1 MQDCAQRLRRVL
13 VWADRPRTEPVNPM
27 QLKYFCTL
35 ILSLLLG
42 ACSVTPQEPPPS
54 PAPVAEAT
62 PQPEPAEQEPA
73 EQPLRPF
80 PADSVYDLLV
90 AEFAIR
96 RQQYDTALG
105 HYLYQAQQT
114 RDTGVVASAARLA
127 QFINAET
134 AALEASELWLE
145 LEPETPEANFIAAS
159 ALARNGRPME
169 ALPHMVQVL
178 KAGDEANFAAI
189 SAAALGRSADV
200 QQAFTVA
207 LEQLRQRYPQKP
219 EVQTALA
226 LMYQY
231 SQRGDEALQLVE
243 QVLAQEP
250 SNLHALLIQTQ
261 LLQQQGQFERAK
273 ERLKYAVDQHPHN
286 KRLRLQLAALLAK
299 TDLHQAK
306 AQYTVLSYQFP
317 NDPNIK
323 LALAL
328 INQELGEP
336 DQARELLQTAIQE
349 GTQSAKAHY
358 FLGRLEESKGNWQA
372 AIDAYQQVQPGDEFI
387 VAVSRLTDLH
397 RQHMGLTSAR
407 QTLDQLR
414 QRFPDQELRLYLI
427 ESDLLFQQKEWQQG
441 HRLLSE
447 ALMLHPDE
455 PNLLYARSLFS
466 ERLKNL
472 HMVEQD
478 LRNILRQDPDNAM
491 ALNALGYSLAT
502 MTDRLTE
509 AKELVA
515 KALAN
520 KPEDPAILDSFGWIA
535 YRQGELA
542 IARDYL
548 ERAYA
553 QSKDHEIAAHLGE
566 VLWKSGEQDRA
577 KAVWKEGLEHTP
589 DSHIIGETL
598 ERLQVKGL

>member
-1 MQDCAQRLRRVL
+1 M
-13 VWADRPRTEPVNPM
+13 P
-27 QLKYFCTL
+27 LKYACTL
-35 ILSLLLG
+35 LISALLA
-42 ACSVTPQEPPPS
+42 ACSTTPDAPPQTAA
-54 PAPVAEAT
+54 PAPEVNA
-62 PQPEPAEQEPA
+62 QPEPATEP
-73 EQPLRPF
+73 EPEIPLRPF

-114 RDTGVVASAARLA
+114 RDSGVVASAARLA

-145 LEPETPEANFIAAS
+145 LEPGNPEANFIAAS

-169 ALPHMVQVL
+169 ALPRMVQVL
-178 KAGDEANFAAI
+178 EAGDEANFAAI
-189 SAAALGRSADV
+189 SAAALSRSARV
-200 QQAFTVA
+200 QQEFTVA
-207 LEQLRQRYPQKP
+207 LEDLRQRYPQRP

-231 SQRGDEALQLVE
+231 SQRADEALTLVN
-243 QVLAQEP
+243 QVLEQEP

-261 LLQQQGQFERAK
+261 LLQQQGHFDQAL
-273 ERLKYAVDQHPHN
+273 ERLKYATDQHPHN

-336 DQARELLQTAIQE
+336 DQAREQLQTAINE
-349 GTQSAKAHY
+349 GSQAAKAHY
-358 FLGRLEESKGNWQA
+358 FMGRLEESNGNWQA
-372 AIDAYQQVQPGDEFI
+372 AIDACGQVKPGDEFI
-387 VAVSRLTDLH
+387 VAVSRLVELN
-397 RQHMGLTSAR
+397 RQHKGLASAR
-407 QTLDQLR
+407 QTLDELR
-414 QRFPDQELRLYLI
+414 QRFPDQELRLYLV
-427 ESDLLFQQKEWQQG
+427 ESDLLFKQKEWQQG
-441 HRLLSE
+441 QTLLSE
-447 ALMLHPDE
+447 ALMLHPDD
-455 PNLLYARSLFS
+455 PNLLYARSLFN

-472 HMVEQD
+472 NMVEQD

-509 AKELVA
+509 ARELVA
-515 KALAN
+515 KALASN
-520 KPEDPAILDSFGWIA
+520 PDDPAILDSFGWIA
-535 YRQGELA
+535 YRQGE
-542 IARDYL
+542 IDTARDYL

-566 VLWKSGEQDRA
+566 VLWKSGHQERA
-577 KAVWKEGLEHTP
+577 KAVWREGLEHTP
-589 DSHIIGETL
+589 DSPIIGETL
-598 ERLQVKGL
+598 ERLQVSEL

>member
-1 MQDCAQRLRRVL
+1 MPLKYACTLLISALLAACSTTPDAPPQTAAPAPEVKAQAEPV
-13 VWADRPRTEPVNPM
+13 TEP
-27 QLKYFCTL
+27 
-35 ILSLLLG
+35 
-42 ACSVTPQEPPPS
+42 EPE
-54 PAPVAEAT
+54 V
-62 PQPEPAEQEPA
+62 
-73 EQPLRPF
+73 PLRPF

-114 RDTGVVASAARLA
+114 RDSGVAASAARLA

-145 LEPETPEANFIAAS
+145 LEPGNPEANFIAAS

-169 ALPHMVQVL
+169 ALPRMVQVL
-178 KAGDEANFAAI
+178 EAGDEANFAAI
-189 SAAALGRSADV
+189 SAAALSRSARV
-200 QQAFTVA
+200 QQEFTVA
-207 LEQLRQRYPQKP
+207 LEDLRQRYPQRA

-231 SQRGDEALQLVE
+231 SQRADEALTLVN
-243 QVLAQEP
+243 QVLEQEP

-261 LLQQQGQFERAK
+261 LLQQQGHFDQAR
-273 ERLKYAVDQHPHN
+273 ERLKYAVDQHPQN

-336 DQARELLQTAIQE
+336 DQAREQLQTAINE
-349 GTQSAKAHY
+349 GSQAAKAHY
-358 FLGRLEESKGNWQA
+358 FLGRLEESNGNWQA
-372 AIDAYQQVQPGDEFI
+372 AINAYGQVKPGDEFI
-387 VAVSRLTDLH
+387 VAVSRLVELN
-397 RQHMGLTSAR
+397 RQHKGLAAAR
-407 QTLDQLR
+407 QTLDELR
-414 QRFPDQELRLYLI
+414 QRFPDQELRLYLV
-427 ESDLLFQQKEWQQG
+427 ESDLLFKQKEWQQG
-441 HRLLSE
+441 QTVLSE
-447 ALMLHPDE
+447 ALMLHPDD
-455 PNLLYARSLFS
+455 PNLLYARSLFN

-472 HMVEQD
+472 NMVEQD

-509 AKELVA
+509 ARELVA
-515 KALAN
+515 KALASN
-520 KPEDPAILDSFGWIA
+520 PDDPAILDSFGWIA
-535 YRQGELA
+535 YRQGE
-542 IARDYL
+542 IDTARDYL

-566 VLWKSGEQDRA
+566 VLWESGQQERA
-577 KAVWKEGLEHTP
+577 KAVWREGLEHTP
-589 DSHIIGETL
+589 DSPIIGETL
-598 ERLQVKGL
+598 ERLQVNEL